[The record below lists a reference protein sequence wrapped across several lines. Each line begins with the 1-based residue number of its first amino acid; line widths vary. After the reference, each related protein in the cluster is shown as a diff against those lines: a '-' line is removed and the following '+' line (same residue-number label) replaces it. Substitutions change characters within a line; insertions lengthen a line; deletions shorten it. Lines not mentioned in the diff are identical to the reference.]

1 MLGNTMNKE
10 LKEEINESIRI
21 LIDKIN
27 NQQELNRQ
35 EILTDLVV
43 ILNKLV

>member
-1 MLGNTMNKE
+1 MNKE
-10 LKEEINESIRI
+10 EISKLIRE

-27 NQQELNRQ
+27 NKEGLDRK
-35 EILTDLVV
+35 EVLSDLVV

>member
-1 MLGNTMNKE
+1 MNKE
-10 LKEEINESIRI
+10 EISELIKI

-27 NQQELNRQ
+27 SQQELDRK
-35 EILTDLVV
+35 EVLSDLVV

>member
-1 MLGNTMNKE
+1 MNKE
-10 LKEEINESIRI
+10 EISKLIRE

-27 NQQELNRQ
+27 NKEELDRK
-35 EILTDLVV
+35 EVLSDLVV

>member
-1 MLGNTMNKE
+1 MN
-10 LKEEINESIRI
+10 KEEINELIRI

-27 NQQELNRQ
+27 SKEELDRK
-35 EILTDLVV
+35 EVLSDLVV

>member
-1 MLGNTMNKE
+1 MDKE
-10 LKEEINESIRI
+10 LKKQINESIRI

-27 NQQELNRQ
+27 SQQELNKK

>member
-1 MLGNTMNKE
+1 MN
-10 LKEEINESIRI
+10 KEEINELIRI

-27 NQQELNRQ
+27 DKEELDRK
-35 EILTDLVV
+35 EVLSDLVV

>member
-1 MLGNTMNKE
+1 MNKE
-10 LKEEINESIRI
+10 EISELIKI

-27 NQQELNRQ
+27 NQQELDRK
-35 EILTDLVV
+35 EVLSDLVV

>member
-1 MLGNTMNKE
+1 MNK
-10 LKEEINESIRI
+10 KEINELIRI

-27 NQQELNRQ
+27 SKEELDRK
-35 EILTDLVV
+35 EVLSDLVV

>member
-1 MLGNTMNKE
+1 MNKE
-10 LKEEINESIRI
+10 EISELIRI

-27 NQQELNRQ
+27 SQQELDRK
-35 EILTDLVV
+35 EVLSDLVV